1 MSDKYIA
8 TNKSKF
14 DVGVEVKLIDYL
26 YTSPA
31 DSDNDVG
38 LFEGVRNGNLVKEI
52 CSYKEFEVIVE
63 SSLDN
68 IIAMEGNH

>member
-1 MSDKYIA
+1 VSDKYIA

-14 DVGVEVKLIDYL
+14 DAGVEVKLIDYL

>member
-1 MSDKYIA
+1 VSEKYIA

-14 DVGVEVKLIDYL
+14 DAGVEVKLIDYL

-63 SSLDN
+63 SSL
-68 IIAMEGNH
+68 E